1 MATHSSTLAWEISE
15 TEETGGLQSMGHE
28 RVGHDLVT
36 RQQQNN
42 GFVGISLY
50 RIFLFNTHQQD
61 LYAVVFTCLA
71 QFSDLSYS

>member
-1 MATHSSTLAWEISE
+1 
-15 TEETGGLQSMGHE
+15 MGHE

-71 QFSDLSYS
+71 HFSDLSYS